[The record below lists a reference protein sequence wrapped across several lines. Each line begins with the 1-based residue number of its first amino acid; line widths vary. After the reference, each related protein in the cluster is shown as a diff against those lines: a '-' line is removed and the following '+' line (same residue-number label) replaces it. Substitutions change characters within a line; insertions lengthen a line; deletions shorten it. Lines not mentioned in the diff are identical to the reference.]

1 MSHLHSIL
9 MFSNYL
15 KSQNIKM
22 TRSPI
27 LLIDDEKVLLKS
39 ISDDLK
45 ENGYEATTA
54 ISGEEGMRRFKLL
67 QHDLVIIDLKMESMD
82 GLEVSRQI
90 KQLNPETPI
99 MILTGYGFME
109 TTIEALRL
117 DLGDYVL
124 KPVKRDDLF
133 EKIHRCLEKKNHSNS
148 NQPKPTFA
156 QNIKLEDAGL
166 TRRGK
171 EVVQF
176 TAQGYND
183 DEIAKMLSISAY
195 TVKFHL
201 KRIFKKLGIHKRV
214 EFIVSLRK

>member
-1 MSHLHSIL
+1 MSNLHLIS
-9 MFSNYL
+9 MFSKNL
-15 KSQNIKM
+15 KSRNIKM
-22 TRSPI
+22 TRSSI
-27 LLIDDEKVLLKS
+27 LLIDDEKVLLEA

-45 ENGYEATTA
+45 ESGYEVTTA
-54 ISGEEGMRRFKLL
+54 ISGEEGLRIFKLL
-67 QHDLVIIDLKMESMD
+67 QHNLVIIDLKMENMD

-99 MILTGYGFME
+99 MILTGYGSME
-109 TTIEALRL
+109 TAIEALRMDL
-117 DLGDYVL
+117 DDYVL

-166 TRRGK
+166 TRREK

-176 TAQGYND
+176 AAQGYND

-214 EFIVSLRK
+214 ELIVSLGK